1 MTLCSSKAETHLAG
15 AWFSFADPP
24 EGAIYRHG
32 GVSVGEIVGVEE
44 VGEMDGE
51 AVGDKVGAGVVGDNV
66 GDIVGDLVAIQLIS
80 ATLISSI
87 S

>member
-15 AWFSFADPP
+15 AWFSFADAP

-51 AVGDKVGAGVVGDNV
+51 AVGGWALVRATKEYASNNKHRIIFYSLIG
-66 GDIVGDLVAIQLIS
+66 IVSDC
-80 ATLISSI
+80 
-87 S
+87 